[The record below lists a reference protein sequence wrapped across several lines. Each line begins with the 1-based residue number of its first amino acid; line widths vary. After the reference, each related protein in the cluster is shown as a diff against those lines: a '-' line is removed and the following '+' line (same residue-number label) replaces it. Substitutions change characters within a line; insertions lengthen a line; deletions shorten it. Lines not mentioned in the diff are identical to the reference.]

1 MTSRTNHSPGA
12 ASEAD
17 AAAVRMAVLPQL
29 RHWIAVPLTAA
40 VLIVAAGLALRFT
53 PALTAAD
60 MSVDAELSH
69 DHTAPLTAVAMF
81 INVVFSPAGGVL
93 MITALCL
100 FLLLARRSPVNAV
113 ATGLVAAGA
122 WVSSELFKVLVARHR
137 PDSSALFNPLVPEP
151 GTDSFPSGHVALASA
166 LAIAIFLLARGT
178 RWQRPAAIL
187 GIGIGASVAF
197 SRVYLGV
204 HYPTDVT
211 ASFLTAATGAVFVTG
226 LWNRFG
232 LAVLARMP
240 FLAKLGPVPAPL
252 A

>member
-1 MTSRTNHSPGA
+1 MTSRSNHSSGA
-12 ASEAD
+12 ASHAD

-40 VLIVAAGLALRFT
+40 ALIVAAGLTLRFT

-81 INVVFSPAGGVL
+81 INVVFSPAAGVL
-93 MITALCL
+93 MIAALCL
-100 FLLLARRSPVNAV
+100 FLLLVRRSPVNAV

-137 PDSSALFNPLVPEP
+137 PDSSALFNPLLPEP
-151 GTDSFPSGHVALASA
+151 GTDSFPSGHAALASA

-187 GIGIGASVAF
+187 GIGVAAAVAF

-211 ASFLTAATGAVFVTG
+211 ASFLTAATGAVFLTG

-232 LAVLARMP
+232 VALLARMP
-240 FLAKLGPVPAPL
+240 FLARFGPVPAPQ

>member
-1 MTSRTNHSPGA
+1 MA
-12 ASEAD
+12 A
-17 AAAVRMAVLPQL
+17 LPQL
-29 RHWIAVPLTAA
+29 RHWIAVPVLAA
-40 VLIVAAGLALRFT
+40 VLIVAAGLALRFI
-53 PALTAAD
+53 PGLTSAD

-69 DHTAPLTAVAMF
+69 DHTAPLTGLAMV

-93 MITALCL
+93 MIAALCL
-100 FLLLARRSPVNAV
+100 YLLLVRRSPVNAV
-113 ATGLVAAGA
+113 ATGLVAAGG

-137 PDSSALFNPLVPEP
+137 PDSTALFNPLIPEP

-166 LAIAIFLLARGT
+166 LAIAVFLLARGT

-187 GIGIGASVAF
+187 GIIVPVVVAF

-211 ASFLTAATGAVFVTG
+211 ASFLTAATGAAFLTG

-232 LAVLARMP
+232 LALLARVP
-240 FLAKLGPVPAPL
+240 FLAKLGPVPAQQ

>member
-1 MTSRTNHSPGA
+1 LTSRTNHSPGA

-17 AAAVRMAVLPQL
+17 AAAVRMAALPQL

-100 FLLLARRSPVNAV
+100 FLLLVRRSPVNAI

-187 GIGIGASVAF
+187 GIGVAASVAF

-240 FLAKLGPVPAPL
+240 VLAKLGPVPAPL

>member
-1 MTSRTNHSPGA
+1 MA
-12 ASEAD
+12 A
-17 AAAVRMAVLPQL
+17 LPQL
-29 RHWIAVPLTAA
+29 RHWIAVPVTAA
-40 VLIVAAGLALRFT
+40 VLIVAAGLALRSI
-53 PALTAAD
+53 PALTSAD

-69 DHTAPLTAVAMF
+69 DHTAPLMGVAMF

-93 MITALCL
+93 MIAALCL
-100 FLLLARRSPVNAV
+100 YLLLVRRSPVNAV
-113 ATGLVAAGA
+113 ATGLVAAGG

-137 PDSSALFNPLVPEP
+137 PDSTALFNPLIPEP

-166 LAIAIFLLARGT
+166 LAIAVFLLARGT
-178 RWQRPAAIL
+178 RWQRPAAI
-187 GIGIGASVAF
+187 IGIVVAVAVAF

-211 ASFLTAATGAVFVTG
+211 ASFLTAATGAAFLTG

-232 LAVLARMP
+232 LALLARIP
-240 FLAKLGPVPAPL
+240 FLAKLGPVPAPQ

>member
-17 AAAVRMAVLPQL
+17 AVAVRMAVLPQL

-100 FLLLARRSPVNAV
+100 FLLLVRRSPVNAI

-187 GIGIGASVAF
+187 GIGVAASVAF

-226 LWNRFG
+226 LWNRCG

-240 FLAKLGPVPAPL
+240 VLAKLGPVPAPL

>member
-1 MTSRTNHSPGA
+1 MTSHTHRSPEA
-12 ASEAD
+12 ASPAE
-17 AAAVRMAVLPQL
+17 AAAVRMAALPQL
-29 RHWIAVPLTAA
+29 RHWIAVPVTAA
-40 VLIVAAGLALRFT
+40 VLIVAAGLALRFI
-53 PALTAAD
+53 PALTSAD

-69 DHTAPLTAVAMF
+69 DHTAPLTGVAMF

-93 MITALCL
+93 MIAALCL
-100 FLLLARRSPVNAV
+100 YLLLVRRSPVNAV
-113 ATGLVAAGA
+113 ATGLVAAGG

-137 PDSSALFNPLVPEP
+137 PDSTALFNPLIPEP

-166 LAIAIFLLARGT
+166 LAIAVFLLARGT
-178 RWQRPAAIL
+178 KWQRPAAIL
-187 GIGIGASVAF
+187 GIVVAVAVAF

-211 ASFLTAATGAVFVTG
+211 ASFLTAATGAAFLTG

-232 LAVLARMP
+232 LALLARIP
-240 FLAKLGPVPAPL
+240 FLAKLGPVPAPR

>member
-1 MTSRTNHSPGA
+1 MTSHTNRSPGA
-12 ASEAD
+12 ASPAE
-17 AAAVRMAVLPQL
+17 AAAVRMAALPQL
-29 RHWIAVPLTAA
+29 RHWIAVPVTAA
-40 VLIVAAGLALRFT
+40 VLIVAAGLALRSI
-53 PALTAAD
+53 PALTSAD

-69 DHTAPLTAVAMF
+69 DHTAPLMGVAMF

-93 MITALCL
+93 MIAALRL
-100 FLLLARRSPVNAV
+100 YLLLVRRSPVNAV
-113 ATGLVAAGA
+113 ATGLVAAGG

-137 PDSSALFNPLVPEP
+137 PDSTALFNPLIPEP

-166 LAIAIFLLARGT
+166 LAIAVFLLARGT
-178 RWQRPAAIL
+178 RWQRPAAI
-187 GIGIGASVAF
+187 IGIVVAVAVAF

-211 ASFLTAATGAVFVTG
+211 ASFLTAATGAAFLTG

-232 LAVLARMP
+232 LALLARIP
-240 FLAKLGPVPAPL
+240 FLAKLGPVPAPQ

>member
-17 AAAVRMAVLPQL
+17 AAAVRMAALPQL

-100 FLLLARRSPVNAV
+100 FLLLVRRSPVNAI

-187 GIGIGASVAF
+187 GIGVAASVAF

-240 FLAKLGPVPAPL
+240 VLAKLGPVPAPL

>member
-1 MTSRTNHSPGA
+1 
-12 ASEAD
+12 
-17 AAAVRMAVLPQL
+17 MAVLPQL
-29 RHWIAVPLTAA
+29 RHWIGVPLVAA
-40 VLIVAAGLALRFT
+40 ALIVAGGLALRFI
-53 PALTAAD
+53 PALTSAD

-69 DHTAPLTAVAMF
+69 DHTPPLTGVAMV

-93 MITALCL
+93 MIAALCL
-100 FLLLARRSPVNAV
+100 YLLLVRRSPVNAF
-113 ATGLVAAGA
+113 ATGVVAAGG

-137 PDSSALFNPLVPEP
+137 PDSTALFNPLIPEP

-166 LAIAIFLLARGT
+166 LAIAVFLLARGT
-178 RWQRPAAIL
+178 RWQRPAAVL
-187 GIGIGASVAF
+187 GIIIAVVVAL

-211 ASFLTAATGAVFVTG
+211 ASFLSAATGAAFLTG

-232 LAVLARMP
+232 LSLLSRVPL
-240 FLAKLGPVPAPL
+240 LAKFGPIPAPK